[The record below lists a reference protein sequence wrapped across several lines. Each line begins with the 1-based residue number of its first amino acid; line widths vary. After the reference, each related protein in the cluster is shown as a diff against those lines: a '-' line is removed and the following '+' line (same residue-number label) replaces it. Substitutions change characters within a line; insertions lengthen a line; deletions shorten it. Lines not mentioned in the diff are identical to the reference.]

1 MSIFDVFMKIHDAK
15 TSKWGQHG
23 VVFSENHDE
32 KDYQVNHP
40 ISLPWFLGANS
51 KVIHVFIQRQFW
63 NLVTNPKH
71 SWQKY
76 NLSNSQIT
84 SLPNNTVEAL
94 FVLFATLLALPINKQ
109 VGT

>member
-63 NLVTNPKH
+63 NLVTKPQAFMAKNA
-71 SWQKY
+71 
-76 NLSNSQIT
+76 I
-84 SLPNNTVEAL
+84 
-94 FVLFATLLALPINKQ
+94 FVILTYRHYRTTL
-109 VGT
+109 